1 MMYQLI
7 HTVLSDNDTERQMMV
22 NPLEKA
28 LVVIN
33 FVHVP
38 QQLRHVFA

>member
-1 MMYQLI
+1 MYQLT

-28 LVVIN
+28 TVLIN
-33 FVHVP
+33 FVYAP
-38 QQLRHVFA
+38 QQVRHVFA